1 MAHDRLLTT
10 REVSLILGIS
20 DKEVIDLSSSGAL
33 PHFKVAGEFLRFR
46 SEDILKVRKSN
57 KRKPSFPAPVPRGQA
72 RRIRD
77 FFYFNDFYIICSAII
92 IFFLWIIIKDL
103 HT

>member
-1 MAHDRLLTT
+1 MAQERLLTT

-20 DKEVIDLSSSGAL
+20 DKEVIDLSSAGVL

-46 SEDILKVRKSN
+46 GEDILKVKN
-57 KRKPSFPAPVPRGQA
+57 NLKKKHILAQNRGG
-72 RRIRD
+72 RTGRIRD
-77 FFYFNDFYIICSAII
+77 FFYFNDFYIICTAVI

-103 HT
+103 HP